1 MRKIG
6 LIAALAGVYIVAGR
20 LGLSLDPVGGFA
32 TLVWPPA
39 GISLAALLVFGPALW
54 PGILLGALLVNV
66 LAGAPFGVALA
77 IAGGNTLE
85 AVVGA
90 DVLRRVG
97 FDPLLSRVRHVIG
110 LALLAAAGA
119 TLIAATVGVAALI
132 MGDIVALNDAGHA
145 WIAWWLGDATGILA
159 LTPLLLLVARGGGM
173 RMRPRW
179 GTEAAALAGGLAL
192 MSWIIFTARSGGS
205 GAAFWHAYLLAPLL
219 MWAALRFHQI
229 GAVASMLLVSSIA
242 LWGTTKGLGPFTA
255 EALHV
260 RLEYLQAFM
269 AVTTLTF
276 LVLGVLAA
284 ERAAAENALRLA
296 KEEAE
301 AASQAKSRFLAVTSH
316 ELRTPLTGIVGY
328 ADLLSGDIGGPLN
341 ETQRGHVERINA
353 MAWHLASII
362 ESILSF
368 TRADSGREEINVRD
382 SDAVALARDAIAV
395 VQPTARD
402 KGLQIV
408 LQAPDHPVDV
418 RTDPAK
424 VSQILLNLLGNAV
437 KFTDTGRI
445 ELRVGSDDVWV
456 TLVVSDNGPGISSEY
471 VDHIFEPFTQIDQ
484 TATRIKG
491 GVGLGLSVARTFAQ
505 MLGGTL
511 SVTSTVGA
519 GSTFTLRLPQTE
531 KSDAQS

>member
-1 MRKIG
+1 MRKFG
-6 LIAALAGVYIVAGR
+6 LIAALAGIYIVAGR

-54 PGILLGALLVNV
+54 PGVWIGALLVN
-66 LAGAPFGVALA
+66 LLTGAPFVVALA

-97 FDPLLSRVRHVIG
+97 FDPLLSRVRDVIA
-110 LALLAAAGA
+110 LALLAAGAA
-119 TLIAATVGVAALI
+119 TLIAATVGAAALVI
-132 MGDIVALNDAGHA
+132 GAVVATNDAGHA
-145 WIAWWLGDATGILA
+145 WIAWWLGDATAILA
-159 LTPLLLLVARGGGM
+159 LTPLLLLVAKGGVVQ
-173 RMRPRW
+173 MRPRW
-179 GTEAAALAGGLAL
+179 AVEAAALVAGLTL

-219 MWAALRFHQI
+219 IWAALRFHQL
-229 GAVASMLLVSSIA
+229 GAVISMLLVASIA
-242 LWGTTKGLGPFTA
+242 IWGTTKGLGPFTA
-255 EALHV
+255 EVLHV

-284 ERAAAENALRLA
+284 ERAAAEAALRLA
-296 KEEAE
+296 KEKAE

-328 ADLLSGDIGGPLN
+328 ADLLSGDVAGPLN

-353 MAWHLASII
+353 TAWHLASII

-368 TRADSGREEINVRD
+368 TRADAGREELDIRD
-382 SDAVALARDAIAV
+382 GDAVVLAREAIAV
-395 VQPTARD
+395 VAPLATD

-408 LQAPDHPVDV
+408 LEAPDHAVDL

-437 KFTDTGRI
+437 KFTDAGRI
-445 ELRVGSDDVWV
+445 ELRVSSEGGWV
-456 TLVVSDNGPGISSEY
+456 AFAVSDNGPGISSEF
-471 VDHIFEPFTQIDQ
+471 VDHIFEPFTQVDQ

-491 GVGLGLSVARTFAQ
+491 GVGLGLSVARSFAQ

-511 SVTSTVGA
+511 TLTSTVGA
-519 GSTFTLRLPQTE
+519 GSTFTLRLPRMT
-531 KSDAQS
+531 

>member
-6 LIAALAGVYIVAGR
+6 LIAALAALYLVAGR

-39 GISLAALLVFGPALW
+39 GISLAALLLFGPSLW
-54 PGILLGALLVNV
+54 PGILIGALLVNV
-66 LAGAPFGVALA
+66 LTGAPFVVALA

-90 DVLRRVG
+90 HLLRRFG
-97 FDPLLSRVRHVIG
+97 FDPLLSRVRDVFK
-110 LALLAAAGA
+110 LAVLAAVM
-119 TLIAATVGVAALI
+119 TPLLAATVGVAALTI
-132 MGDIVALNDAGHA
+132 GAVVAMNDAGPA
-145 WIAWWLGDATGILA
+145 WIAWWLGDATAILA
-159 LTPLLLLVARGGGM
+159 LTPLLLLLVKRGGVP
-173 RMRPRW
+173 MRPHWRL
-179 GTEAAALAGGLAL
+179 EAAALAAGLAL
-192 MSWIIFTARSGGS
+192 MSWIIFAAQSGSS

-219 MWAALRFHQI
+219 MWAALRFHQL
-229 GAVASMLLVSSIA
+229 GAVASILLVSSIA
-242 LWGTTKGLGPFTA
+242 VWGTTKGLGPFTA

-269 AVTTLTF
+269 AVTTITF
-276 LVLGVLAA
+276 LVLAVLAA
-284 ERAAAENALRLA
+284 ERAADEAALRLA

-328 ADLLSGDIGGPLN
+328 ADLLAGGVAGSLN

-368 TRADSGREEINVRD
+368 TRAEVGREGVDVQD

-395 VQPTARD
+395 ILPMATGR
-402 KGLQIV
+402 GLQVV
-408 LQAPDHPVDV
+408 LEAPVDAVPV

-437 KFTDTGRI
+437 KFTDAGRI
-445 ELRVGSDDVWV
+445 ELRISSDGEWV
-456 TLVVSDNGPGISSEY
+456 AFAVSDNGPGISSEY

-511 SVTSTVGA
+511 SVASTVGT
-519 GSTFTLRLPQTE
+519 GSTFTLRLP
-531 KSDAQS
+531 K